1 VTDHAGALA
10 VLLAPYADPDLQLVG
25 RFVGV
30 PPSVAEQALQLL
42 LPEQRTDR
50 LNLVHPPMTWLVQ
63 LADQM
68 GGVLTGALPAGK
80 AFVVFDGVQLAG
92 AEESAREL
100 AERVAAAWPATDSLP
115 GALAVAVA
123 EAWPSWTATHPTWTG
138 TGTDLLTAQLPP
150 DTAVVGLWWS

>member
-1 VTDHAGALA
+1 VTDHVGALA

-25 RFVGV
+25 RFVDV
-30 PPSVAEQALQLL
+30 PPAVAQQALQLL
-42 LPEQRTDR
+42 LPEQRTAR

-63 LADQM
+63 LAEQM

-92 AEESAREL
+92 AGEAAREL

-115 GALAVAVA
+115 SALAVAVA
-123 EAWPSWTATHPTWTG
+123 EAWPAGGPRTPRGRAP
-138 TGTDLLTAQLPP
+138 APIC
-150 DTAVVGLWWS
+150 